1 VIRPIGACVNRPA
14 GVASLIPPFQMKP
27 PLFFALD
34 AAERAVGKRLFRQLG
49 IDELFSRVPRWL
61 CAER

>member
-1 VIRPIGACVNRPA
+1 
-14 GVASLIPPFQMKP
+14 MKP

>member
-1 VIRPIGACVNRPA
+1 
-14 GVASLIPPFQMKP
+14 MKP
-27 PLFFALD
+27 PLFFTLD